1 MRESIIS
8 SGQIALACGVI
19 AVLGVII
26 LYIHSLS
33 LQPKDVA
40 ISEALVTPAGQYI
53 RISGVVESIELG
65 TSFSKFII
73 CEFQSPLDTSQ
84 CISVRLSNE
93 LLVKVGEI
101 YEGDLVTAIGIMR
114 EYYNN
119 KYIEIGDKES
129 FAKAPI

>member
-1 MRESIIS
+1 MKENMIS

-33 LQPKDVA
+33 LQPKDVT
-40 ISEALVTPAGQYI
+40 ISESLVIPVGQYI

-65 TSFSKFII
+65 TTFSKFII

-84 CISVRLSNE
+84 CISVRLSND
-93 LLVKVGEI
+93 LLINVGEI
-101 YEGDLVTAIGIMR
+101 YEGDIVTAIGTMR
-114 EYYNN
+114 EYYHN
-119 KYIEIGDKES
+119 KYLEVGDKEG

>member
-1 MRESIIS
+1 MKERRIS

-33 LQPKDVA
+33 LQPKDVTV
-40 ISEALVTPAGQYI
+40 SESLVAPVGQYV
-53 RISGVVESIELG
+53 RVSGVVESIELG

-73 CEFQSPLDTSQ
+73 CDFQSPLDSSQ
-84 CISVRLSNE
+84 CISARLSNE
-93 LLVKVGEI
+93 LITKIEVI
-101 YEGDLVTAIGIMR
+101 YGGDLVTATGIIR

-119 KYIEIGDKES
+119 KYLEIGDKEGL
-129 FAKAPI
+129 AKAPR

>member
-1 MRESIIS
+1 MKENMIS

-33 LQPKDVA
+33 LQPKDVT
-40 ISEALVTPAGQYI
+40 ISESLVIPVGQYI

-65 TSFSKFII
+65 TTFSKFII

-93 LLVKVGEI
+93 LLIKAGEI